1 MFVGTLAVSIMVVVL
16 HLDVPASGATAKPG
30 GETTMTARAS
40 GLPDLRVCLPGT
52 TRCDP
57 ANPLVSSG
65 VVPWQ
70 EAVVLVGLV
79 DVAIVGVSR
88 MRRPKA
94 CARLPRGVQAT
105 ILRPPQ
111 APLICL

>member
-1 MFVGTLAVSIMVVVL
+1 MFVGTLAVALMVVVP
-16 HLDVPASGATAKPG
+16 HFDVAVSGATAQPRG
-30 GETTMTARAS
+30 GMTIAAQTS
-40 GLPDLRVCLPGT
+40 SPPDVGVCLPRT

-79 DVAIVGVSR
+79 VVAIVGVSR
-88 MRRPKA
+88 TRRPKKR
-94 CARLPRGVQAT
+94 ARLPRGVQAS

-111 APLICL
+111 AALISL